1 MIKKYNTIEKEEINS
16 VLKVLKNGEISGFV
30 AAAIPEFYGGKEVKK
45 LEQNFAKKFNSK
57 YALSVNS
64 ATSGIYCM
72 LMAHNIQPG
81 DEVIT
86 SPYTMHATASSI
98 LQCSATPIFADIE
111 GDTFG
116 LDPKSVEKK
125 ISKYTKGILA
135 VNIFGHSC
143 EIIALKKLAKKYN
156 LFLIEDHSQAPGG
169 KLSNKS
175 FTGSTGSASVY
186 SLNRHKIIQ
195 CGEGGVVLTNSKKI
209 FDKMALVRNHGEA
222 VVRSFKTKDIQNTIG
237 QNLRLTEIQAAIAT
251 SQLKKLDR
259 LNSERIR
266 LCNRLTKNLK
276 KYKQIKIPLV
286 KKNYKHVYYFYVMQI
301 DLKNLKY
308 KPNKIVDLFKRN
320 GFVLRHGYIKPLYH
334 EPMFKKKICFGN
346 KGHPF
351 ILNKRNKQIDY
362 NDHKQWKNCE
372 EINKKVFL
380 TNSIY
385 HPYNLKDMDRF
396 SNLLAKC
403 LK

>member
-45 LEQNFAKKFNSK
+45 LKKNFAKKFNSK

-98 LQCSATPIFADIE
+98 LQCGASPLFADIE
-111 GDTFG
+111 EDTFG

-156 LFLIEDHSQAPGG
+156 LFLIEDNSQAPGG
-169 KLSNKS
+169 KVSNKL
-175 FTGSTGSASVY
+175 FTGATGSASVY

-222 VVRSFKTKDIQNTIG
+222 VVRSFKIKDIQNTIG

-251 SQLKKLDR
+251 SQLRKLDR

-276 KYKQIKIPLV
+276 KFKQIKVPVV
-286 KKNYKHVYYFYVMQI
+286 KKNHKHVYYFYVMQI
-301 DLKNLKY
+301 DLQHLKY
-308 KPNKIVDLFKRN
+308 RPNKIVNLFKEM
-320 GFVLRHGYIKPLYH
+320 VL
-334 EPMFKKKICFGN
+334 F
-346 KGHPF
+346 
-351 ILNKRNKQIDY
+351 
-362 NDHKQWKNCE
+362 
-372 EINKKVFL
+372 
-380 TNSIY
+380 
-385 HPYNLKDMDRF
+385 
-396 SNLLAKC
+396 
-403 LK
+403 

>member
-72 LMAHNIQPG
+72 LMAQNIQPG

-98 LQCSATPIFADIE
+98 LQCGATPIFADIE
-111 GDTFG
+111 DDTFG

-156 LFLIEDHSQAPGG
+156 LFLIEDNSQAPGG
-169 KLSNKS
+169 KLSNKL

-186 SLNRHKIIQ
+186 SLNRHKLFNV
-195 CGEGGVVLTNSKKI
+195 ERRDSSTNSKKI

-276 KYKQIKIPLV
+276 KFKQIKVPFV
-286 KKNYKHVYYFYVMQI
+286 KIIN
-301 DLKNLKY
+301 
-308 KPNKIVDLFKRN
+308 
-320 GFVLRHGYIKPLYH
+320 
-334 EPMFKKKICFGN
+334 MFIIF
-346 KGHPF
+346 
-351 ILNKRNKQIDY
+351 
-362 NDHKQWKNCE
+362 
-372 EINKKVFL
+372 
-380 TNSIY
+380 
-385 HPYNLKDMDRF
+385 M
-396 SNLLAKC
+396 
-403 LK
+403 

>member
-156 LFLIEDHSQAPGG
+156 LFLIEDNSQAPGG

-222 VVRSFKTKDIQNTIG
+222 VVRSFKTTDIQSGSTTIS
-237 QNLRLTEIQAAIAT
+237 LSRY
-251 SQLKKLDR
+251 R
-259 LNSERIR
+259 
-266 LCNRLTKNLK
+266 
-276 KYKQIKIPLV
+276 
-286 KKNYKHVYYFYVMQI
+286 
-301 DLKNLKY
+301 
-308 KPNKIVDLFKRN
+308 
-320 GFVLRHGYIKPLYH
+320 
-334 EPMFKKKICFGN
+334 
-346 KGHPF
+346 
-351 ILNKRNKQIDY
+351 
-362 NDHKQWKNCE
+362 
-372 EINKKVFL
+372 
-380 TNSIY
+380 
-385 HPYNLKDMDRF
+385 
-396 SNLLAKC
+396 
-403 LK
+403 